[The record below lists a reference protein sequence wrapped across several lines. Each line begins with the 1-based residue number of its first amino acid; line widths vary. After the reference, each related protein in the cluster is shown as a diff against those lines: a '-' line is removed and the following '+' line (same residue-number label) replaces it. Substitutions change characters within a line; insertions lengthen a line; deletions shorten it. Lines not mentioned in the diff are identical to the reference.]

1 MAYLWLLS
9 NKGWLITLCY
19 NVIGQRL
26 GFGYPVSLTL
36 SLDGFPVIVIPPVV
50 FNEYIYIYIYL
61 DCNIIDIIWL
71 LKLYW
76 LVLDYWIIWNL
87 YLIKMLI
94 YDGLVSYL

>member
-50 FNEYIYIYIYL
+50 FNECIYIY
-61 DCNIIDIIWL
+61 CNIIDIILL